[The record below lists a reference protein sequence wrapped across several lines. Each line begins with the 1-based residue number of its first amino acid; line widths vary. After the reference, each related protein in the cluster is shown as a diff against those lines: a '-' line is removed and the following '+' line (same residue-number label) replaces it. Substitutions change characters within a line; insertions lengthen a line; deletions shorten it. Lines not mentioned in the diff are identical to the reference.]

1 MRFCWL
7 VVLMFGLLMGNVAA
21 KEKEVVLAEIGPY
34 KLTKKEF
41 EAKLES
47 APPQIKMILAHQPEL
62 KKALVDR
69 WVEMALLSL
78 GARDAKLDQDP
89 QVKLKIEEATNQ
101 ILAQAYL
108 EREVLSQTKPVSE
121 KEIKRY
127 YESHKD
133 RYVEPEAIRARH
145 ILIEVPQG
153 ASPEEEAK
161 ALKKAREIR
170 QKVLKGEDFAKL
182 AQKYSADP
190 GTKEKG
196 GDLGFFTRGQMVKE
210 FEEAAFALKPGEVS
224 QPVRTAFGYHLIKV
238 EEKRP
243 AREKSLTEVKEQV
256 KEEILRER
264 QEKRL
269 KAALKK
275 LEEKYH
281 PKVYTDRL

>member
-1 MRFCWL
+1 
-7 VVLMFGLLMGNVAA
+7 MFGLLVGNVAA
-21 KEKEVVLAEIGPY
+21 KEKEVVLAEVGPY

-127 YESHKD
+127 YENHKD

-170 QKVLKGEDFAKL
+170 QKALKGEDFAKL